1 MSDKPIDLRSDTV
14 TRPTAAML
22 RAMTQA
28 ELGDDVLGDDPTVN
42 RLQERVAELLGKEA
56 ACFVPSGTMAN
67 QAAIRAHTEPSD
79 EIIAHA
85 DSHIIHYETGA
96 PAAIAGC
103 MIAPLAGPRGQFTD
117 EDVRRAVRKADYHAP
132 RSRMLVVENTHNRG
146 GGSVWRLDAIRSV
159 TQTARD
165 SGLRTHLD
173 GARLWNACA
182 ASGEAPS
189 AYAQHFDTVSTC
201 FSKGLGAPVGSA
213 VAGSR
218 ENIARVFRFRKMMGG
233 AMRQSGVLAAAALH
247 ALEHHRERLRE
258 DHANARRLAEG
269 IAQVAGLRVDP
280 STVETNIVYFDL
292 DPSIGTAPEFC
303 ARLRAAGVWML
314 PTAPQRAR
322 AVTHLD
328 VDRSMIER
336 AVGVIERT
344 IGTAAARAG

>member
-1 MSDKPIDLRSDTV
+1 MSERPIDLRSDTV
-14 TRPTAAML
+14 TRPTPAMM
-22 RAMTQA
+22 RAMSQA

-42 RLQERVAELLGKEA
+42 RLQEQVASLLGKEA

-67 QAAIRAHTEPSD
+67 QAAIRAHTEPGD

-103 MIAPLAGPRGQFTD
+103 MIAPLAGARGQFTA
-117 EDVRRAVRKADYHAP
+117 EDVRRSIRKSDYHAP

-146 GGSVWRLDAIRSV
+146 GGSVWTLDAVRSV
-159 TQTARD
+159 TDAARE

-182 ASGEAPS
+182 ASGRQPKEF
-189 AYAQHFDTVSTC
+189 AQYFDTVSTC

-218 ENIARVFRFRKMMGG
+218 EVIARVFRFRKMMGG

-247 ALEHHRERLRE
+247 ALEHHRERLKD
-258 DHANARRLAEG
+258 DHANARRLAAA
-269 IAQVAGLRVDP
+269 IADMPGLSVDM
-280 STVETNIVYFDL
+280 SSVESNIVYMDV
-292 DPSIGTAPEFC
+292 DSSVGSAGEMC
-303 ARLRAAGVWML
+303 SRLRGAGVWML
-314 PTAPQRAR
+314 PTAPQKIR

-328 VDRSMIER
+328 VDAGMIDR
-336 AVGVIERT
+336 AIGIMGQALRQAAQVG
-344 IGTAAARAG
+344 